1 MSKKKSLVKH
11 LKKALFKAPK
21 LTDKEVSVLKTLWYK
36 QIFDCPMSLY
46 EISYYLIG
54 EKVDSW
60 EELKAIVNGLFR
72 KDLVEF
78 KSGKYYLK
86 NTKDPNLNSK
96 RNDSIEHIKT
106 AELAVG
112 HLSKIPWIKMICI
125 TGSVAALNA
134 NKNDDVDLFIV
145 TERNRAWIT
154 RLLVVV
160 TLKITNLYRT
170 NTNYAG
176 KICPNIIIDGSN
188 LKWPEAKQTLYTA
201 NEIIM
206 MRPIYVKDETYIK
219 FIDSNSWIE
228 NYFPNFYWEGLVENP
243 KTPKKLVLEFGFSK
257 TGESK
262 IINVVESLLRS
273 MQKMYMY
280 KKKTTEIT
288 KANLIH
294 FNKVDWSTKILDE
307 FSEFNHILEITRG

>member
-11 LKKALFKAPK
+11 LKKAFFKIPK

-54 EKVDSW
+54 EKVSSW
-60 EELKAIVNGLFR
+60 EELKTVVNDLFR

-86 NTKDPNLNSK
+86 NAKEPGSSSK
-96 RNDSIEHIKT
+96 RNDSQDHIKI
-106 AELAVG
+106 AELAANYI
-112 HLSKIPWIKMICI
+112 SKIPWIKMICI

-134 NKNDDVDLFIV
+134 SKNDDIDLFMV
-145 TERNRAWIT
+145 TGKNRVWIS
-154 RLLVVV
+154 RLLVVLM
-160 TLKITNLYRT
+160 LKITNLYRT

-176 KICPNIIIDGSN
+176 KICPNIILDESN
-188 LKWPEAKQTLYTA
+188 LEWPKTKQTLYTA
-201 NEIIM
+201 NEIVM
-206 MRPIYVKDETYIK
+206 MRPIYVKNETYIK

-228 NYFPNFYWEGLVENP
+228 KYFPNFYWEKLAKNP
-243 KTPKKLVLEFGFSK
+243 ETTNKFVFEFGFSK
-257 TGESK
+257 DEGSK
-262 IINVVESLLRS
+262 IIDVLETLLRT

-288 KANLIH
+288 KTNLIH
-294 FNKVDWSTKILDE
+294 FNKVDWSNKILDE
-307 FSEFNHILEITRG
+307 FSEFDRILEITRE